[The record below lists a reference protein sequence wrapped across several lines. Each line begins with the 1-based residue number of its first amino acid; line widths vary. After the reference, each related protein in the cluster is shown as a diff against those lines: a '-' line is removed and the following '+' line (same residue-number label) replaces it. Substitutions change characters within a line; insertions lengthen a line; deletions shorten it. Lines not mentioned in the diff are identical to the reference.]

1 VSNQSDGEY
10 IRRFCGLVFKGCSP
24 LMFLSSHEPPVT
36 RGGNSEAAP
45 MPEGA
50 ADETCIEITR
60 TK

>member
-1 VSNQSDGEY
+1 VSNQSDVDFHS
-10 IRRFCGLVFKGCSP
+10 RFYGLVFKGRSP
-24 LMFLSSHEPPVT
+24 LMFVFSHGAPVT

-50 ADETCIEITR
+50 AVESGIENTR